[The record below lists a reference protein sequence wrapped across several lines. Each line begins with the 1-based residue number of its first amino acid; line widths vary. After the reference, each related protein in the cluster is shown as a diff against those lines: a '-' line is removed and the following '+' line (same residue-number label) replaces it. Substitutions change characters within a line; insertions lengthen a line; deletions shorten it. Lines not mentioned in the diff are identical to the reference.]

1 MLEVTNEQLL
11 VQQMLKTLISEVLEK
26 KWGTAI
32 MQISV
37 QNGKITS
44 VRKSV
49 EQTVQMRKS

>member
-1 MLEVTNEQLL
+1 MLEITNEQLL

-26 KWGTAI
+26 KWGTAV

-49 EQTVQMRKS
+49 EQTVQMKKS